1 MPYGHSHV
9 FLGSGHDRNA
19 RRTWAVIWLCGVM
32 MTAEI
37 VGGSIF
43 GSLALVADGLHMST
57 HAGALLLAALAYGY
71 ARRYAEDRRFVFGT
85 GKLGDLAGF
94 TSAIVL
100 AMIAL
105 LIGYEA
111 VTRLL
116 HPIAISFNQAIPIAA
131 VGLIVNVAS
140 AWILGGGSHDNED
153 HGHVHDDH
161 EAAHRDNNMRAA
173 FVHVLAD
180 AVVSVLVV
188 TGLVTGKF
196 FGWVF
201 MDPVMGII
209 GAAVIANWSFG
220 LIRDTGA
227 VLLDMSPDRRMAE
240 KVREAIEADG
250 DTLAD
255 LHLWRLG
262 PGHLAAIVAV
272 VTGRPRSPD
281 FYRARLQPFHGLSH
295 VTIEVHARTRGLGVA
310 STLQAGAR
318 CAS

>member
-1 MPYGHSHV
+1 MPG
-9 FLGSGHDRNA
+9 GM
-19 RRTWAVIWLCGVM
+19 RRT
-32 MTAEI
+32 
-37 VGGSIF
+37 GGS
-43 GSLALVADGLHMST
+43 S
-57 HAGALLLAALAYGY
+57 
-71 ARRYAEDRRFVFGT
+71 FGT

-94 TSAIVL
+94 SSAIIL

-116 HPIAISFNQAIPIAA
+116 HPIAISFNQAIPIAM
-131 VGLIVNVAS
+131 VGLMVNVAS
-140 AWILGGGSHDNED
+140 ALILGGGHEHEDHD
-153 HGHVHDDH
+153 HGHQLSYGDHDH
-161 EAAHRDNNMRAA
+161 KSAHRDNNMRAA

-180 AVVSVLVV
+180 AVVSVLAIA
-188 TGLVTGKF
+188 GLAAGKF

-201 MDPVMGII
+201 MDPAMGII

-240 KVREAIEADG
+240 KVRGAIEADG

-262 PGHLAAIVAV
+262 PGHLAAILSV
-272 VTGRPRSPD
+272 VTGKPRSPE

-295 VTIEVHARTRGLGVA
+295 VTIEVHAR
-310 STLQAGAR
+310 
-318 CAS
+318 

>member
-1 MPYGHSHV
+1 
-9 FLGSGHDRNA
+9 
-19 RRTWAVIWLCGVM
+19 
-32 MTAEI
+32 
-37 VGGSIF
+37 
-43 GSLALVADGLHMST
+43 
-57 HAGALLLAALAYGY
+57 
-71 ARRYAEDRRFVFGT
+71 
-85 GKLGDLAGF
+85 
-94 TSAIVL
+94 
-100 AMIAL
+100 
-105 LIGYEA
+105 
-111 VTRLL
+111 
-116 HPIAISFNQAIPIAA
+116 
-131 VGLIVNVAS
+131 
-140 AWILGGGSHDNED
+140 
-153 HGHVHDDH
+153 
-161 EAAHRDNNMRAA
+161 MRAA

-201 MDPVMGII
+201 MDPIMGII

-281 FYRARLQPFHGLSH
+281 FYLARLQPFHGLSH
-295 VTIEVHARTRGLGVA
+295 VTIEVHLR
-310 STLQAGAR
+310 
-318 CAS
+318 